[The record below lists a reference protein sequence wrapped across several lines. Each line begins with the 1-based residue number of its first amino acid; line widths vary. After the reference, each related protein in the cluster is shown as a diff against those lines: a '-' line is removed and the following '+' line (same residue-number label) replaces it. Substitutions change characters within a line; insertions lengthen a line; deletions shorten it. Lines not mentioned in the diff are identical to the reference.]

1 MARQVH
7 GRMEAEGMSNAFIE
21 ADVYAED
28 FGPYMRLAI
37 LCGDIFED
45 AFLDRDQCRKLATF
59 IGDFLEA
66 DQAKRALMHLTSPYL
81 GTVHVGASRRFC
93 LSLTI
98 DNVEAHMESWEARE
112 LMEDLLDWEGEP

>member
-1 MARQVH
+1 
-7 GRMEAEGMSNAFIE
+7 MSNAFIE
-21 ADVYAED
+21 ADIYAED
-28 FGPYMRLAI
+28 FGPYRRLAI
-37 LCGDIFED
+37 SCGDIFEG
-45 AFLDRDQCRKLATF
+45 AFLDRDQCRKLARF

-66 DQAKRALMHLTSPYL
+66 DREKRSRMHLIFM
-81 GTVHVGASRRFC
+81 GIHVEESRKFC

>member
-1 MARQVH
+1 
-7 GRMEAEGMSNAFIE
+7 MSNAFIE

-28 FGPYMRLAI
+28 FGRWKRLAI

-45 AFLDRDQCRKLATF
+45 AFLDRDQCRTLARF

-66 DQAKRALMHLTSPYL
+66 DQAKRALMQLILSPDL
-81 GTVHVGASRRFC
+81 ESIHVCVSRRFC

-98 DNVEAHMESWEARE
+98 YNVEAHMESWEARE
-112 LMEDLLDWEGEP
+112 LMKDLLDWEGEP

>member
-1 MARQVH
+1 
-7 GRMEAEGMSNAFIE
+7 MSNAFIE

-28 FGPYMRLAI
+28 FGPYKRLSI

-45 AFLDRDQCRKLATF
+45 VFLDRDQCRKLARF
-59 IGDFLEA
+59 IGDLLEA
-66 DQAKRALMHLTSPYL
+66 DFAKRPQMHLIFL
-81 GTVHVGASRRFC
+81 GIHVEASRRFC

-98 DNVEAHMESWEARE
+98 NNVEAHMESWEARE

>member
-1 MARQVH
+1 
-7 GRMEAEGMSNAFIE
+7 MSNAFIE

-28 FGPYMRLAI
+28 FGRYKRLAI

-45 AFLDRDQCRKLATF
+45 VFLDRDQCRKLARF
-59 IGDFLEA
+59 IGDLLEA
-66 DQAKRALMHLTSPYL
+66 DYEKRSKMHLICL
-81 GTVHVGASRRFC
+81 GIHVEASRRFY